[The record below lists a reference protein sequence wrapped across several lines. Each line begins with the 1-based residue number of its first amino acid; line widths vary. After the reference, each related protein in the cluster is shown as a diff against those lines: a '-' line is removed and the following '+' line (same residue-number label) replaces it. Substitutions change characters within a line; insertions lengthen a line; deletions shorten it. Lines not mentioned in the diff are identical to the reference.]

1 MKNPIQPRF
10 ERRNYSSNLL
20 ETSRHQLAA
29 SGALRR
35 QLKHIRYLVDCQEM
49 YVEELQMRY
58 PYSSQFPGDHPEL
71 ARERAVLQGMKMIA
85 QKLIK

>member
-1 MKNPIQPRF
+1 MKNPIQPRSV
-10 ERRNYSSNLL
+10 RRNACANTL
-20 ETSRHQLAA
+20 ETSRNQLAA
-29 SGALRR
+29 SIALRR
-35 QLKHIRYLVDCQEM
+35 QLKQIRYLVDCQEM